1 LIPQMPERN
10 PVSAG
15 PPLGDHPL
23 REPSGAAVVAVFGS
37 SAGGPG
43 EPAYEAARECGRLLA
58 EAGYTVATGGYGGTM
73 EACSRGAADAGG
85 KVVGMTA
92 PAVFPGRP
100 GANRWVQVEV
110 PAGTIT
116 ERIHLMLNGSAACI
130 ALDGSIGT
138 LTELVMAW
146 NLAFVAGLSGAPARP
161 VLAVGP
167 TWAAVVG
174 YLAAATGSDPSG
186 VTLLPDV
193 AAAVA
198 EVKRRVPLPPTRPA
212 RE

>member
-1 LIPQMPERN
+1 MPATT
-10 PVSAG
+10 PVSPG
-15 PPLGDHPL
+15 PPAGGL
-23 REPSGAAVVAVFGS
+23 RLPGSSGASIVAVFGS
-37 SAGGPG
+37 SAGHPG
-43 EPAYEAARECGRLLA
+43 EPTYEAARECGRLLA
-58 EAGYTVATGGYGGTM
+58 AAGYTIATGGYGGTM
-73 EACSRGAADAGG
+73 EAASRGAAEAGG
-85 KVVGMTA
+85 RVIGVTA
-92 PAVFPGRP
+92 PAAFPGRP
-100 GANRWVQVEV
+100 GANPWVQVEV

-116 ERIHLMLNGSAACI
+116 ERIHRMLSGSAACI

-146 NLAFVAGLSGAPARP
+146 NLAFVADLAGAPARP

-174 YLAAATGSDPSG
+174 YLAAATRSDPSG
-186 VTLLPDV
+186 VTLVPDV

-198 EVKRRVPLPPTRPA
+198 EVKRRVPPMPARPTRLP